1 MTRTRLVAMT
11 IIALGFASG
20 AFAQTVDDAY
30 QAALQ
35 SPPPTLRMDPLD
47 PVLRV
52 AMLAQNAGI
61 ASPTTTDRFVF
72 LSTPEPSAPAAQV
85 TRTVVE
91 ERPSGRERF
100 FSTLQGISA
109 GLQVSHE
116 ALDVYE
122 HAIEANALKNF
133 YNNER

>member
-1 MTRTRLVAMT
+1 MTRTRLVALT

-20 AFAQTVDDAY
+20 AFAQSVDDTY
-30 QAALQ
+30 QALQ
-35 SPPPTLRMDPLD
+35 SPRPTLRMDPLD

-52 AMLAQNAGI
+52 AMLAENAGI
-61 ASPTTTDRFVF
+61 ASPTTSDRFVF
-72 LSTPEPSAPAAQV
+72 LSTPEPPAPAVQS

-91 ERPSGRERF
+91 ERPSGQARF
-100 FSTLQGISA
+100 FSAVQGIRA

-122 HAIEANALKNF
+122 HAIEANALKNY